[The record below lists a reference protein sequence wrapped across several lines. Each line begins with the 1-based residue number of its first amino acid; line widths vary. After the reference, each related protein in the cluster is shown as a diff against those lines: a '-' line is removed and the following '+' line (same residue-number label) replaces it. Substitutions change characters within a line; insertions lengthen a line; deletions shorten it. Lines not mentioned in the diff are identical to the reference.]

1 MSERGRLPALDRL
14 WGLTK
19 PVPTAPVPIAPVT
32 TAPVTIAPVPTRPT
46 VQPRATTAP
55 VVEQWSWAPSILPVA
70 RTILPATTAT
80 LTARDRGVPGS
91 VPAGTADGWVPARD
105 ADASALDTN
114 RSACDTDRSAC
125 DAADVAARRTSALA
139 AASKAY
145 ADLHGHPLTHPSAG
159 ERRPRD
165 APQRWAVPMRLAL
178 TAAVALGLVG
188 GAIAL
193 RSASVASAGLIPIEL
208 PPVGVSLASPAAGT
222 DDAVGA
228 APTDSASAG
237 DAGPASVL
245 TSSGGTVVVHVVGEV
260 ASPGVV
266 ELAAGSRVDDAISAA
281 GGATTRADL
290 AALNLARVVIDGEQ
304 VVVPEPGDD
313 LAPQAG
319 AQLGGRTAAEAVGS
333 GGSASGTV
341 DLNGADAAALDA
353 LPGIGPV
360 LAGRI
365 VDWRQANRRFTSID
379 QLGEVDGIGPT
390 LLAKLRP
397 LVRV

>member
-1 MSERGRLPALDRL
+1 MSERGRLPELDRL
-14 WGLTK
+14 WGLTQ
-19 PVPTAPVPIAPVT
+19 PVPTAPVPT
-32 TAPVTIAPVPTRPT
+32 APVPTRPT
-46 VQPRATTAP
+46 VEPQATTAP
-55 VVEQWSWAPSILPVA
+55 VVEQSSWAPSIVPAAGTSSIVPAA
-70 RTILPATTAT
+70 RTIVPAATAT
-80 LTARDRGVPGS
+80 LMAPDSGVPAI

-105 ADASALDTN
+105 ADTSA
-114 RSACDTDRSAC
+114 R

-145 ADLHGHPLTHPSAG
+145 ADLHGHPLTHPRAG

-165 APQRWAVPMRLAL
+165 APRRWAVPMRLAV
-178 TAAVALGLVG
+178 TAALALGLVG
-188 GAIAL
+188 GAVAL
-193 RSASVASAGLIPIEL
+193 RSASVASAGLVPIEL

-228 APTDSASAG
+228 ASTDSASTDSASTG
-237 DAGPASVL
+237 DAGPAFVP
-245 TSSGGTVVVHVVGEV
+245 TISGGTVVVHVVGEV

-281 GGATTRADL
+281 GGATARADL

-304 VVVPEPGDD
+304 VVVPAPGDD
-313 LAPQAG
+313 RAPQAA
-319 AQLGGRTAAEAVGS
+319 AQLGGRTAADAVGS

>member
-1 MSERGRLPALDRL
+1 MSERGRLPELDRL
-14 WGLTK
+14 WGLTQ
-19 PVPTAPVPIAPVT
+19 PVPTAPVQ
-32 TAPVTIAPVPTRPT
+32 TRPT
-46 VQPRATTAP
+46 VQPQATTAP
-55 VVEQWSWAPSILPVA
+55 VVEQWSWAPSIMPTAGASSIVPVA
-70 RTILPATTAT
+70 RTILPADTAT
-80 LTARDRGVPGS
+80 LMPPDSGVAAIE
-91 VPAGTADGWVPARD
+91 PAGTADGWVPARD
-105 ADASALDTN
+105 ADTAGLDSDTSA
-114 RSACDTDRSAC
+114 R

-145 ADLHGHPLTHPSAG
+145 ADLHGHPLTHPRAG

-165 APQRWAVPMRLAL
+165 APRRWAVPVRLAV
-178 TAAVALGLVG
+178 TAALALGLVG
-188 GAIAL
+188 GAVAL
-193 RSASVASAGLIPIEL
+193 RSASVASAGLAPIEL
-208 PPVGVSLASPAAGT
+208 PPVGVSVASPAAGT

-228 APTDSASAG
+228 ASPDSASSG
-237 DAGPASVL
+237 DAGPAPVP
-245 TSSGGTVVVHVVGEV
+245 TISGGTVVVHIVGEV

-266 ELAAGSRVDDAISAA
+266 ELRAGSRVDDAISAA
-281 GGATTRADL
+281 GGATARADL

-304 VVVPEPGDD
+304 VVVPAPGDD
-313 LAPQAG
+313 LAPQSA
-319 AQLGGRTAAEAVGS
+319 AQLGGRTAAAAGAVGS

-365 VDWRQANRRFTSID
+365 VGWREANRRFTSID

-390 LLAKLRP
+390 LLAKLLP